1 MGTRAVSWTGAAAGL
16 MSARH
21 VRYSAY
27 PKRYAKMLMFRKII
41 ATRNRAKK
49 PNYIWFIKTF
59 IGMSNGIELLMLPI
73 AVYKYRRKFN

>member
-1 MGTRAVSWTGAAAGL
+1 MGARAVAYTGAAVGF

-21 VRYSAY
+21 PRYSAY
-27 PKRYAKMLMFRKII
+27 PKRYAKILMFRKII

-49 PNYIWFIKTF
+49 PNYIWFIKTV